1 MNCCLRTLCPIK
13 VRLLHKVRMVAPDG
27 QDMVKSILKA
37 DATMATKWKRRR
49 DRAIKKNFICSQ
61 GNKSFNAHR
70 RVVIRALFSHLPQH
84 LRIHP
89 LAPKI
94 MRHMSCRLP
103 IELLP
108 PSGSPPP
115 PQKRYTG
122 PFRTIPIRKPNLPAR
137 ANEPWMAISM
147 ILIMEPPGA
156 KVC

>member
-13 VRLLHKVRMVAPDG
+13 VRLLHKVRMVARDG

-108 PSGSPPP
+108 PSGSPP
-115 PQKRYTG
+115 QKGIQDHSEPSQSKNPTCL
-122 PFRTIPIRKPNLPAR
+122 PEQMNL
-137 ANEPWMAISM
+137 EW
-147 ILIMEPPGA
+147 LFQWF
-156 KVC
+156 